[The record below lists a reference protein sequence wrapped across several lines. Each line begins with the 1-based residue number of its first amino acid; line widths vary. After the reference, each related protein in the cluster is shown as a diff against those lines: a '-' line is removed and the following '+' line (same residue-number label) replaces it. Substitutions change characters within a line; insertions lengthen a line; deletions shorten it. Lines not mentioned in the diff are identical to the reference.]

1 MFKSLAQLLPPRG
14 AAVMGILNIT
24 PDSFSDGGELYSD
37 TGIARDSLLRQAEL
51 MASAGVHFFDVGGES
66 TRPGAK
72 PVSTA
77 EELARVVPVVEL
89 LKSHFDV
96 PISVD
101 TSNPEVIRAAA
112 DAGVHLINDV
122 RALSRPGAL
131 AAAAD
136 AGLPVC
142 IMHMSAEP
150 GVMQN
155 NPSYANVVVEVGDYL
170 RQRVAQVCDAGIA
183 RENIAVDP
191 GFGFGKNLSHNLA
204 LFRALP
210 ELVAEGLPVLVGVSR
225 KRMIGEML
233 NREQPRDRIQGS
245 VALALLAAQA
255 GARIIR
261 VHDVVETLDAL
272 KVLAFVEGT
281 QS

>member
-1 MFKSLAQLLPPRG
+1 MSKSLAQLLPPTG

-24 PDSFSDGGELYSD
+24 PDSFSDGGKLYS
-37 TGIARDSLLRQAEL
+37 GAGLARDSLLRQAEL
-51 MASAGVHFFDVGGES
+51 MVSAGVHFFDVGGES

-72 PVSTA
+72 PVSSD
-77 EELARVVPVVEL
+77 EELARVVPTVEL

-101 TSNPEVIRAAA
+101 TSSPEVIRAAA
-112 DAGVHLINDV
+112 SAGAHLINDV
-122 RALSRPGAL
+122 RALSRAGAL
-131 AAAAD
+131 TAAAD
-136 AGLPVC
+136 SGLPVC

-155 NPSYANVVVEVGDYL
+155 NPRYDNVVEEVADYL
-170 RQRVAQVCDAGIA
+170 RQRVAQVSDAGIA

-233 NREQPRDRIQGS
+233 NREQPMDRIQGS
-245 VALALLAAQA
+245 VTLALLAAQA